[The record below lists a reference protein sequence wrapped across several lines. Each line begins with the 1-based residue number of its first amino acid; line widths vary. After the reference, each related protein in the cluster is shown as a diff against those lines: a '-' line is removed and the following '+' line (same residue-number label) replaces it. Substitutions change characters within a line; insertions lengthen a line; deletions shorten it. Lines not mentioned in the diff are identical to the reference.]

1 METLMNISVIGTGY
15 VGLITGACLADVGHV
30 VTCVDI
36 RAEVVEQINAGRST
50 IYEPGLGDLLR
61 KVVSTGNLSA
71 TTDARSAIL
80 ASEVTL
86 ICVGTP
92 NTSEGMDLSQIIAA
106 AQEIGAALADKRGYH
121 TVAVKSTVLPGTT
134 EGVIKTTI
142 ESRSGKNLDDGWGLC
157 MNPEFLR
164 EGRAIED
171 VRVPDRIVIGV
182 WDPKAAEPLLRL
194 YEDFRCPKLLT
205 TPQTAEMIKY
215 VSNSLLATMISFSN
229 EIANLCAAL
238 PGVDARQVWRGV
250 HLDRRFTPTE
260 TQPEGLAGIIEY
272 LWHGLG
278 FGGSCLPKD
287 VEALQGFGKQL
298 GEHTRMLDAVRQINA
313 DQPSRIIALLER
325 EMDLSRRR
333 VAVLGLAFKP
343 GTSDVRESPAIPIV
357 AALQEKS
364 AQVVVHDPIAMS
376 EAQKV
381 EGFAEVTFARSWEEA
396 LRDADAC
403 CLVTA
408 WPEYHG
414 IQPSDFHKLMRR
426 PLIIDGRGIYEPD
439 PFAAAGVTWRGIGYT
454 PLYMLSIIAY
464 RFLSFLEPLVPLP
477 GYL

>member
-1 METLMNISVIGTGY
+1 MNVSVIGTGY

-30 VTCVDI
+30 VKCVDI
-36 RAEVVEQINAGRST
+36 RAEVVEQINAGRPT
-50 IYEPGLGDLLR
+50 VYEPGLADLLR

-71 TTDARSAIL
+71 TTEARDAIL
-80 ASEVTL
+80 ATEVTL

-106 AQEIGAALADKRGYH
+106 AQEIGAALADKRSYH

-134 EGVIKTTI
+134 DDVVKTTI
-142 ESRSGKNLDDGWGLC
+142 ESRSGRKLDDGWGLC

-164 EGRAIED
+164 EGRAVED
-171 VRVPDRIVIGV
+171 FRVPDRIVIGV
-182 WDPKAAEPLLRL
+182 LDLKAAEPLQRL
-194 YEDFRCPKLLT
+194 YADFRCPKLLT
-205 TPQTAEMIKY
+205 TFRTAEMIKY
-215 VSNSLLATMISFSN
+215 TSNSLLATMISFSN

-250 HLDRRFTPTE
+250 HLDRRLTPVG
-260 TQPEGLAGIIEY
+260 TQQGGLVGITEY

-278 FGGSCLPKD
+278 FGGSCFPKD
-287 VEALQGFGKQL
+287 VAALQGFGKQL
-298 GEHTRMLDAVRQINA
+298 GEHTRMLDAVRQINS
-313 DQPSRIIALLER
+313 DQPARIIALLER
-325 EMDLSRRR
+325 EMDISRRR

-343 GTSDVRESPAIPIV
+343 GTNDVRASPALPIV
-357 AALQEKS
+357 AALQRKS

-376 EAQKV
+376 QAQ
-381 EGFAEVTFARSWEEA
+381 ECAEFADVTFARNWEEA

-408 WPEYHG
+408 WPEYRG
-414 IQPSDFHKLMRR
+414 IQPVDFRELMRQ

-439 PFAAAGVTWRGIGYT
+439 PLAAAGVTWRGIGYT
-454 PLYMLSIIAY
+454 PLCMLSVIAY
-464 RFLSFLEPLVPLP
+464 RLFSFLESLVPLP
-477 GYL
+477 ACL